1 MTGFFSSLKGL
12 SAHVLRALVIANAR
26 SCRYVESLMA
36 RLGGGGTLRSKEEV
50 IPVTTYAPDQHA
62 HRPHVTVW
70 VAVGAVLVLVAA
82 VGGGVLIGRST
93 KSAEPS
99 QGLASEKVV
108 TTIDGSLAAL
118 NRGDLDA
125 FAAYWTRYAVLEDAS
140 LAAVARGRREI
151 VDLNEGFFSLGA
163 RYYRR
168 SAVIQRGNLAAYV
181 VSCPPCP
188 GAWSGIDLVQFDESW
203 KIDHLWTGRTA
214 EPTPSP

>member
-1 MTGFFSSLKGL
+1 
-12 SAHVLRALVIANAR
+12 
-26 SCRYVESLMA
+26 
-36 RLGGGGTLRSKEEV
+36 V
-50 IPVTTYAPDQHA
+50 IPVTTYAPDQDA
-62 HRPHVTVW
+62 HRPHITVW
-70 VAVGAVLVLVAA
+70 VAAVAVLVLVAA
-82 VGGGVLIGRST
+82 VGVGVLIGRNT

-108 TTIDGSLAAL
+108 TAIDGKLAAF

-125 FAAYWTRYAVLEDAS
+125 FAGYWTKYAVLEDAA
-140 LAAVARGRREI
+140 LAMVLRGRQEI
-151 VDLNEGFFSLGA
+151 RDGTEGFFNVGA
-163 RYYRR
+163 RYYRT

-188 GAWSGIDLVQFDESW
+188 GAWSGIDLIQFDQDW